1 MPQQNARVG
10 TTPTS
15 AARSTTRSSTI
26 RVPLEIKDL
35 TEQGEFTAY
44 LAVFGNIDSGNDRI
58 VKGAFAESLRR
69 QGPKPFPLLYQ
80 HDPEEVIGGFYA
92 TEDDYGLR
100 MSPGFFNLET
110 QRGREAYSNAKRG
123 LLTGFSIGYETKDFS
138 VDAQTGVRTLTRVDL
153 WEGSIVTFPMNPAAR
168 LVSIKK
174 MLPSTAREFEMFL
187 RDAGF
192 SRRQA
197 KTLTSQGWCLGE
209 TLPPPTPETEEAKC
223 LAAELDRLNG
233 MLRQLVRR

>member
-1 MPQQNARVG
+1 MTQKNARVG
-10 TTPTS
+10 TT
-15 AARSTTRSSTI
+15 TI

-58 VKGAFAESLRR
+58 VKGAFAESLRQ
-69 QGPKPFPLLYQ
+69 QGQKPFPLLYQ
-80 HDPEEVIGGFYA
+80 HDPQEVIGGFYA

-100 MSPGFFNLET
+100 MAPGFFNLET
-110 QRGREAYSNAKRG
+110 RRGREAYSNAKRG
-123 LLTGFSIGYETKDFS
+123 LLTGFSIGYETKAFS
-138 VDAQTGVRTLTRVDL
+138 VDPDTGVRTLTQVDL

-174 MLPSTAREFEMFL
+174 MLPTTARQFEVFL

-197 KTLTSQGWCLGE
+197 KALTSQGWSRGE
-209 TLPPPTPETEEAKC
+209 NFAPPAVDIEEAQR
-223 LAAELDRLNG
+223 LGAQLDRLNG
-233 MLRQLVRR
+233 MLKRLVRR